1 MWLHCGQFAGNKNL
15 ENQRQM
21 TQNSTIDHADKMWCK
36 KKDNNR
42 KKRTQNC

>member
-1 MWLHCGQFAGNKNL
+1 
-15 ENQRQM
+15 M

-42 KKRTQNC
+42 EKKNTKLLEIHDYQLKNLV